1 MKKFFTICLLSMM
14 CLFAFAQIS
23 KSDYD
28 KLPQEVKDQIS
39 QSLSPESQVDQKLKE
54 TSEYVSIG
62 HEIGLAVNETLSA
75 LKETVV
81 DVSETRVGKIAITIV
96 IWKLLGKD
104 ILGIIVGTILLI
116 TCIVYGSKYLKT
128 IKLIVQKS
136 DEVPKSESDG
146 WCLTAVVSVIL
157 FVILFIGSMMCYF

>member
-14 CLFAFAQIS
+14 YLFAFAQIS

-39 QSLSPESQVDQKLKE
+39 QSLSPESQAEQKLKE
-54 TSEYVSIG
+54 TSTYVSIG

-81 DVSETRVGKIAITIV
+81 DVSETRIGKTAIAIV
-96 IWKLLGKD
+96 VWKLLGKD
-104 ILGIIVGTILLI
+104 FVDIFIGIVLLI
-116 TCIVYGSKYLKT
+116 ISIIFAFKFIQY
-128 IKLIVQKS
+128 IKAFASKS
-136 DEVPKSESDG
+136 DLSEEREAALFFG
-146 WCLTAVVSVIL
+146 AVIAAVIFL
-157 FVILFIGSMMCYF
+157 VLFICATHCYL